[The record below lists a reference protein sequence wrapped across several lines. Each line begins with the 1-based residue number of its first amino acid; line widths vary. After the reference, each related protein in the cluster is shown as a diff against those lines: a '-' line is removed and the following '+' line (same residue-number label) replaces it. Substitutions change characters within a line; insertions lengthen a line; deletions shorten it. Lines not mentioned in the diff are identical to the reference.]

1 MKLKGLKCNI
11 EKYFFVKTEMQY
23 LGLWV
28 TRDGIKSI
36 EKNTS
41 NKKYEATDFLKR
53 STLVYRCSE
62 LLPRYVGK
70 TPTCISAFN

>member
-1 MKLKGLKCNI
+1 MNFKGLKYNI
-11 EKYFFVKTEMQY
+11 GKYFFVKNEMQY

-53 STLVYRCSE
+53 STLVYRSIE
-62 LLPRYVGK
+62 LLPRYVVY